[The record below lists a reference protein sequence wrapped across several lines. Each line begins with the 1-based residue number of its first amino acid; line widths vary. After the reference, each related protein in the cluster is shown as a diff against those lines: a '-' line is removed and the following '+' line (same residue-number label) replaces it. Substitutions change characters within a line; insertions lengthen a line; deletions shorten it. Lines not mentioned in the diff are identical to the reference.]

1 MRADR
6 PFFLPLAITVVSA
19 LLAALLFVSALVAW
33 LAEVFGSLK
42 IPCLLVGIFLAVMAV
57 VVYKVSLK
65 SYFSQ
70 ISQELSV
77 IYSVSRVI
85 RGWLDWASA
94 FLGTTTKE
102 REEDN

>member
-6 PFFLPLAITVVSA
+6 PLFMPLAITIVSA
-19 LLAALLFVSALVAW
+19 LLAALLFISALVAW
-33 LAEVFGSLK
+33 LAEIFGSFK
-42 IPCLLVGIFLAVMAV
+42 EPCLLVGIFLAVMAV

-94 FLGTTTKE
+94 FLGTATKE